1 MCCGHSTCKL
11 QGSGGGGGL
20 LEYMYTSF
28 FLLTVRRIRMF
39 FSLKPSLS
47 QGESSLKIS
56 DCWGSP
62 FRRSQGTS
70 KQTKRHSLTDKR
82 FYSDKKPQTL
92 RSLIQFYSN
101 VALHL
106 LWLAYQ
112 EPLLTKVDVGIRSV
126 SDTTC
131 PLKSLRSALELS
143 TLQHSTFYVNGHY
156 VAIIFATKTNILG
169 STFLKY
175 HENLYFKM
183 MRKSLNLSRKLDNS
197 CKIC

>member
-1 MCCGHSTCKL
+1 MVIVAQNVAKL
-11 QGSGGGGGL
+11 S
-20 LEYMYTSF
+20 ECYVS
-28 FLLTVRRIRMF
+28 
-39 FSLKPSLS
+39 PSRNKMLGRLDI
-47 QGESSLKIS
+47 QIV
-56 DCWGSP
+56 
-62 FRRSQGTS
+62 FIVM
-70 KQTKRHSLTDKR
+70 
-82 FYSDKKPQTL
+82 KKPQTL